1 MAERETKTVTL
12 PSGKTATLKVFLTA
26 REVLGIVKEQEEGT
40 APDKFAQAEKL
51 MEIAVTEVD
60 GVKEKIAEYAQDLP
74 VQDYLALVK
83 EVTALIEGFQEA
95 K

>member
-1 MAERETKTVTL
+1 M
-12 PSGKTATLKVFLTA
+12 PSGKSATLKVFLTA
-26 REVLGIVKEQEEGT
+26 REVLGIVKENEPAADGAE
-40 APDKFAQAEKL
+40 AKPVDKFAQAEKL

-74 VQDYLALVK
+74 VQDYLALVN
-83 EVTALIEGFQEA
+83 EVTKLIEGFPAA